1 MGFSPV
7 KLDADWHAAAL
18 QMDLRQIKTRT
29 SGHRDCMPS
38 PVTTPTHHDLYLLCV
53 RSFCSRKQGVSSC
66 GESVG
71 SLAGKPRWGCILP
84 TLGGKNIKSWSSF
97 PACTSSE
104 SLRES
109 LQDLSSGWPE
119 APAKEKKKKKL
130 AQQDNLKIT
139 TRFLLPITSG
149 QTQKLFWRTSS
160 LLWEDKKNP
169 DRLVWQRKKS
179 HPWISVLL
187 LAGTAEPSE
196 L

>member
-1 MGFSPV
+1 
-7 KLDADWHAAAL
+7 
-18 QMDLRQIKTRT
+18 MDLRQIKTQT

-38 PVTTPTHHDLYLLCV
+38 PVRWALPHIMFFESHTLTADPYLLCV

-97 PACTSSE
+97 PACTFSE

-109 LQDLSSGWPE
+109 LQDLTVQVDQ
-119 APAKEKKKKKL
+119 KHQQKKKKL
-130 AQQDNLKIT
+130 AQQDNLKMT
-139 TRFLLPITSG
+139 TRFLPPITSG

-160 LLWEDKKNP
+160 LLWEDKKKIQTDWY
-169 DRLVWQRKKS
+169 DREKS
-179 HPWISVLL
+179 PTPEFQSY
-187 LAGTAEPSE
+187 S
-196 L
+196 

>member
-1 MGFSPV
+1 MKQKHSITFNSISVLGFSPV

-18 QMDLRQIKTRT
+18 QMDLRQIKTQT

-38 PVTTPTHHDLYLLCV
+38 PVWWAPPHIMIFESHTLTADHYLLCV

-97 PACTSSE
+97 PACTFSE

-109 LQDLSSGWPE
+109 LQDLTVQVDQ
-119 APAKEKKKKKL
+119 KHQQKKKKEKTCSARQSQNDNSISPSNHKWPDPKAFL
-130 AQQDNLKIT
+130 KNQQ
-139 TRFLLPITSG
+139 
-149 QTQKLFWRTSS
+149 
-160 LLWEDKKNP
+160 
-169 DRLVWQRKKS
+169 LVVGR
-179 HPWISVLL
+179 
-187 LAGTAEPSE
+187 
-196 L
+196 

>member
-1 MGFSPV
+1 
-7 KLDADWHAAAL
+7 
-18 QMDLRQIKTRT
+18 MDLWQIKTQT

-38 PVTTPTHHDLYLLCV
+38 PIRWALPHIMIFESHTLTADPYLLCV

-109 LQDLSSGWPE
+109 LQDLTVQVDQ
-119 APAKEKKKKKL
+119 KHQQKKKL
-130 AQQDNLKIT
+130 AQQDNLKMT
-139 TRFLLPITSG
+139 SRFLLPITSG

-160 LLWEDKKNP
+160 LLWEDKK
-169 DRLVWQRKKS
+169 KKS
-179 HPWISVLL
+179 RQTGMTEKKVPPLNFSLTLTRYSWTLRAVKVS
-187 LAGTAEPSE
+187 
-196 L
+196 